1 MRIAILT
8 QPLCNNYGG
17 VLQNFALQT
26 ILRRLGHEVVTL
38 NTTVSKVRYS
48 KIRLLLSCCKRL
60 IRKYIYKDPSIVYIN
75 PQRQHNKFIANS
87 LEHKRFIDTYI
98 HSMMVEKPMTS
109 EFCKLYQFD
118 AYVVGSD
125 QVWRPRYNQYLQ
137 NFYLDFTANIDVKRI
152 AYAASFGVDNWE
164 LEMQET
170 EQIKMLAQQFDAI
183 SVREASG
190 VDLCD
195 KYLGVSAKWVLDPTM
210 LLEAED
216 YLRLSKTAVK
226 GKDHSL
232 PYIGVYVLDINRRFV
247 ETMEQLSAQIQM
259 PIKYIG
265 RMTPDAYPSIEEWL
279 EGMSNAEYVVTDS
292 FHGTVFSIIF
302 NKRFLSVGNIARG
315 NARFESLL
323 SMFGLQSRF
332 VSLQE
337 VGPTALSANIDYDKV
352 NEILLLNRM
361 EAISFLEKNLNM
373 LKV

>member
-17 VLQNFALQT
+17 ILQNFALQT

-38 NTTVSKVRYS
+38 NTPVPEIRYS
-48 KIRLLLSCCKRL
+48 KIRLLLSCVKRL
-60 IRKYIYKDPSIVYIN
+60 LRKCIYKDPSIVYIN
-75 PQRQHNKFIANS
+75 PQRQHNKSIANS

-98 HSMMVEKPMTS
+98 SSMMVEMPITS
-109 EFCKLYQFD
+109 EFCRLHQFN

-125 QVWRPRYNQYLQ
+125 QVWRPRYNQHLQ

-152 AYAASFGVDNWE
+152 AYAASFGVDSWE
-164 LEMQET
+164 LESQET
-170 EQIKMLAQQFDAI
+170 ERIKMLAQRFDAI

-216 YLRLSKTAVK
+216 YLRLSKAVVK
-226 GKDHSL
+226 DKDHSQ
-232 PYIGVYVLDINRRFV
+232 PYIGVYVLDINRPFV
-247 ETMEQLSAQIQM
+247 EKMEQLSAQIGL
-259 PIKYIG
+259 PIKYLG
-265 RMTPDAYPSIEEWL
+265 RMTTNAYPSIEEWL
-279 EGMSNAEYVVTDS
+279 EGISNAEYVVTDS

-302 NKRFLSVGNIARG
+302 NKRFLSVGNTARG

-323 SMFGLQSRF
+323 SMFDLKSRL
-332 VSLQE
+332 VSLPG
-337 VGPTALSANIDYDKV
+337 VGSAALSANIDYDKV
-352 NEILLLNRM
+352 NEILLRHRLD
-361 EAISFLEKNLNM
+361 AFSFWEKNLNI